1 MKPAVIKVKSH
12 VLKSIEDCILKSTH
26 ASSEKIRTN
35 YESFRISFAGE
46 TIVAYTSGKIV
57 SNGTRATAAVQ
68 SAVLSLSP
76 ETDRVEMII
85 GSDEAGKGE
94 WLGPMVIAAVA
105 LTPQQSRLLQSLG
118 VMDSKEVSVERLREL
133 ASEIEHNS
141 SSMNLVLI
149 APETF
154 NKRFTELK
162 KEGKN
167 LNDLLAWAHS
177 KSIGAVYKEIT
188 SDTPIRVVVDEFA
201 RKKTQQRLSHVI
213 PLEEIELIQ
222 RPHAEDEIAVAAAAI
237 LAREARERWIDR
249 FSDEHGF
256 DLRELSIPEAFQRED
271 KHFFSKV
278 QYLDKMG
285 SGKK

>member
-1 MKPAVIKVKSH
+1 VKPAVVKVKEH
-12 VLKSIEDCILKSTH
+12 ALKSIEDHILKSTH
-26 ASSEKIRTN
+26 ASPEQIRSN

-57 SNGTRATAAVQ
+57 SSGSKAEAAVQ

-76 ETDRVEMII
+76 ETDRIEMVI

-118 VMDSKEVSVERLREL
+118 VMDSKEIPVERLGEL
-133 ASEIEHNS
+133 ATEIENNCS
-141 SSMNLVLI
+141 SRNLVLI
-149 APETF
+149 TPKTF
-154 NKRFTELK
+154 NERFTELK

-167 LNDLLAWAHS
+167 LNDLLAWGHS
-177 KSIGAVYKEIT
+177 KSISAVYNEIT
-188 SDTPIRVVVDEFA
+188 SDIPIRVVIDEFA
-201 RKKTQQRLSHVI
+201 RKKTLQRLSRVL

-249 FSDEHGF
+249 FSKDHSI
-256 DLRELSIPEAFQRED
+256 DLRDLSIPEAFQRED
-271 KHFFSKV
+271 KHLFSKV

-285 SGKK
+285 KEN